1 MPKKNK
7 GYSEILYGY
16 LTKENKKFVDG
27 EVKERRKVTEDKL
40 YSRSDW
46 LNEMVAYHRIRK
58 QHTPRSLRG
67 KLVRGSAIRGKIA
80 RSERRLQKSA

>member
-16 LTKENKKFVDG
+16 LTKENKKFVDR
-27 EVKERRKVTEDKL
+27 EVKERQKITENKL

-46 LNEMVAYHRIRK
+46 LNEMVSYHRIRK
-58 QHTPRSLRG
+58 HHTPKSLRG
-67 KLVRGSAIRGKIA
+67 KLVRVNAARGRIT
-80 RSERRLQKSA
+80 RSERRIVKAA

>member
-16 LTKENKKFVDG
+16 LTKENKKFVDA
-27 EVKERRKVTEDKL
+27 EVKERQKITGNKL

-46 LNEMVAYHRIRK
+46 LNEMVAYHRTRK
-58 QHTPRSLRG
+58 HHTPRSLRG
-67 KLVRGSAIRGKIA
+67 KLVRINAASGRIT
-80 RSERRLQKSA
+80 RSERRIQKSA